1 MTISVI
7 SRQYSSSVS
16 LEEIRKPLDD
26 NFMMFSLV
34 KESKRSKEIGWS
46 VLTQWSISISPANI
60 TKLPF
65 STIFRGCR
73 NEA

>member
-34 KESKRSKEIGWS
+34 KESKRSKEIG
-46 VLTQWSISISPANI
+46 
-60 TKLPF
+60 
-65 STIFRGCR
+65 
-73 NEA
+73 